1 MIWSRLSRRTHLLSY
16 LRALQTGFLESRCLF
31 IIPEG
36 SSYKFI
42 NPNTCFQH
50 NFYHNIWLSKFNQ
63 ELRSKSFNLCYRS
76 SPLASPNVGKSC
88 SMPGFRHFSS
98 HASKEQ
104 KSQKMLLYLTGLV
117 FAMVGC
123 TYAAVPLYRRFCQA
137 TGYGGT
143 VTRRETVEEK
153 IARHDSNNTVIT
165 REIVVQFNADIADG
179 MPWKFVPTQREVR
192 VKPGESALAFY
203 TAENKSSTPITG
215 VSTYNVTPMKAA
227 VYFNKIQCFCFEEQ
241 RLLPG
246 EQIDMP
252 VFFYIDPEFETDPKM
267 NGINNIILSYTF
279 FKVSEE

>member
-1 MIWSRLSRRTHLLSY
+1 MESFYDVLSTECPVIVGKLVLLNMILSRFSRRAHLSPY
-16 LRALQTGFLESRCLF
+16 LRALQKDFLESRCLS

-36 SSYKFI
+36 SSFKFI
-42 NPNTCFQH
+42 NPNTSFQP
-50 NFYHNIWLSKFNQ
+50 F
-63 ELRSKSFNLCYRS
+63 
-76 SPLASPNVGKSC
+76 ASQYVGKSC
-88 SMPGFRHFSS
+88 STPGFRHFSS
-98 HASKEQ
+98 HASKER
-104 KSQKMLLYLTGLV
+104 KSRKMLLYLTGLV
-117 FAMVGC
+117 FAMVGS

-143 VTRRETVEEK
+143 VNRRETVEEK
-153 IARHDSNNTVIT
+153 IARHDSNKTVTT

-203 TAENKSSTPITG
+203 TAENKSSTPIIG

-252 VFFYIDPEFETDPKM
+252 VFFYIDPEFETDPRM
-267 NGINNIILSYTF
+267 DGINNIILSYTF

>member
-1 MIWSRLSRRTHLLSY
+1 MIWSRLSRRTHLFPY
-16 LRALQTGFLESRCLF
+16 LRALQANSLESRWLS
-31 IIPEG
+31 IISKG
-36 SSYKFI
+36 SSYRFI
-42 NPNTCFQH
+42 NPNTSFQH
-50 NFYHNIWLSKFNQ
+50 NFSYNVRVSKFNQ
-63 ELRSKSFNLCYRS
+63 ESFHLSHRS
-76 SPLASPNVGKSC
+76 SAFATQNVGKSC

-143 VTRRETVEEK
+143 VARRETVEEK
-153 IARHDSNNTVIT
+153 IARHDSNNTVST

-179 MPWKFVPTQREVR
+179 MQWKFVPAQREVR

-267 NGINNIILSYTF
+267 NGINNIVLSYTF